1 MCIRDSLRTDTRRV
15 CSLQAN
21 VAQARLL
28 LAEADLIP
36 PSAAHD
42 RGPIIRIPVGP
53 ESRAVAAQEELAR
66 RGLMV
71 GAIRY
76 PAVARGDAI
85 LRICLT
91 ARHTDEHIRILV
103 TSLRE
108 VLDGALSD
116 APR

>member
-1 MCIRDSLRTDTRRV
+1 MPADQNLE
-15 CSLQAN
+15 
-21 VAQARLL
+21 RLMN
-28 LAEADLIP
+28 E
-36 PSAAHD
+36 
-42 RGPIIRIPVGP
+42 
-53 ESRAVAAQEELAR
+53 
-66 RGLMV
+66 
-71 GAIRY
+71 Y
-76 PAVARGDAI
+76 GDAI